1 MLLSVVQ
8 RGRRGRL
15 LSPWSVRCKDRSVAA
30 AKVISANSS
39 IRQSPVF
46 PAIACALVVALL
58 AGGLPVFTGLVV
70 TADSRPAFTLDICH
84 PIGGAAPTVSSAEA
98 PLIPTLSLAQMP
110 QESGMLDELTIQ
122 PSSRMGDAPIP
133 PPPQLRA

>member
-1 MLLSVVQ
+1 
-8 RGRRGRL
+8 
-15 LSPWSVRCKDRSVAA
+15 VAA

-84 PIGGAAPTVSSAEA
+84 PIGGAAHTASAEA

-110 QESGMLDELTIQ
+110 QESGVVHELTIQ
-122 PSSRMGDAPIP
+122 LSSRMGDAPIP